1 MTTAIIQS
9 GLGGSRVL
17 VSPDAAEFDPNSL
30 LDDQDDDNEKTH
42 RNLSSL
48 IVLTLNPPGSSEE
61 FQVGG
66 FFVGLNARKNKLVV
80 ELNCLFP
87 IAIELWNLAT
97 KQEPTTAI
105 SVELRGLDP
114 SCLIQLGEYQLCSV
128 RVGSPEPSNNQVRV
142 KVVLSRDPI

>member
-30 LDDQDDDNEKTH
+30 LDDQDDENQKTCH
-42 RNLSSL
+42 NLSSL
-48 IVLTLNPPGSSEE
+48 IVLTLNPLGRSEE

-80 ELNCLFP
+80 ELNCLLP
-87 IAIELWNLAT
+87 IAIELWKLAT

-105 SVELRGLDP
+105 SVELRGVEP
-114 SCLIQLGEYQLCSV
+114 SSLIELGEYQLCSV
-128 RVGSPEPSNNQVRV
+128 HVGLPEPSNNQVRV